1 MKFNIFFLKK
11 KFKSSIFKRTYFTKY
26 QIYPFIKKK
35 KERKRKY
42 QIYPKKRAN
51 IFKIR
56 KGYELE
62 IMKGSDGIVFLNPS

>member
-35 KERKRKY
+35 RK
-42 QIYPKKRAN
+42 KKKVPN
-51 IFKIR
+51 LSKKKSQHIQNK
-56 KGYELE
+56 KG
-62 IMKGSDGIVFLNPS
+62 I